1 MIKEKQTPLV
11 RQYSQIKAKYPDTIL
26 LFRMGDFYE
35 TFNEDA
41 EITSK
46 VCGIVLTKR
55 NNGGNL
61 GDMPLAGFP
70 YHQLDTYL
78 PKLVR
83 AGYRVAVCE
92 QLEDPKQARGIV
104 KRDVIEVVTPGVA
117 FYDKLLDS
125 KANNYVAGI
134 YIGQDR
140 SKELVG
146 YSFADIST
154 GEFFT
159 FETDISQI
167 IEVIETFQPFEILIS
182 KGQKQYIEKFSNISS
197 KPAITKLEPWI
208 FDTQFGREALLGQFK
223 TQNLK
228 GFGIEELRLG
238 IAASGAVLYYI
249 NETQKIQLSNI
260 KKISAYNYSENMI
273 LDNATRRNLEI
284 TYSGR
289 DNQREGTL
297 IAILDK
303 TNTPM
308 GGRLLKKWIS
318 HPLLNINTI
327 KRRLLAVRALY
338 ESDNIRQALI
348 ISLKEVCDLERI
360 ISKICIGRAITRD
373 LIALK
378 NSLKKLPEIRNF
390 LFSLDSETIKTLAQ
404 TLNPLPNVVDII
416 EEALVEE
423 PSIQFG
429 SGNIFKR
436 GFSKELD
443 LFIEAKKSG
452 KNWISEYQEKERS
465 KTDIPSL
472 KVSFNS
478 VFGYY
483 IEVTKPHL
491 KKVPDYYER
500 KQTLVNAERFTT
512 KELKEIETKILN
524 AEERITELEQTLF
537 TELRMKIALETATI
551 QDNAYKIA
559 VLDCL
564 LSFAEASKQYN
575 YCEPTIDNTDEI
587 EIKEGRH
594 PVVER
599 YLQIGEKFTPNST
612 FLSPNGELI
621 HIITGPNMSGKSVYL
636 RQVALIVLLGQIGCY
651 VPAKSARFGI
661 VDRIFTRVGAQD
673 NIVSGESTFLVEMQE
688 SANILNNASSRS
700 LILLDEVGRG
710 TATFDGI
717 SIAWA
722 IAEYIHNN
730 IGAKTLFATHYHE
743 LNDLASRYE
752 NIVNYSIEVIESN
765 NTVVFT
771 HNVRRGSSDH
781 SFGIHVAQIAG
792 LPKWIIERANTIM
805 KALEESGTSNQD
817 NTPKTKDY
825 KIEINE
831 SQKSKKIPEQLTI
844 FEFKDDAIRERI
856 AELNINQITPVE
868 ALNILAELH
877 KEVKRSK
884 RK

>member
-1 MIKEKQTPLV
+1 MTKEKQTPLV

-61 GDMPLAGFP
+61 GEMPLAGFP

-125 KANNYVAGI
+125 KSNNYVAGLF
-134 YIGQDR
+134 IGQDR
-140 SKELVG
+140 TREKVG

-159 FETDISQI
+159 FETDINQI
-167 IEVIETFQPFEILIS
+167 IEVLETLQPFEILIS
-182 KGQKQYIEKFSNISS
+182 KGQKQYLDKLSNISS

-228 GFGIEELRLG
+228 GFGIEHLDFG

-249 NETQKIQLSNI
+249 NETQKIQLSHI
-260 KKISAYNYSENMI
+260 KKISYFNYSENMI
-273 LDNATRRNLEI
+273 LDNATRKNLEI
-284 TYSGR
+284 TYSSR
-289 DNQREGTL
+289 DSQREGTL

-303 TNTPM
+303 TTTPM
-308 GGRLLKKWIS
+308 GGRLFKRWIS
-318 HPLLNINTI
+318 NPLLNIETI
-327 KRRLLAVRALY
+327 KRRLEAVRAFF
-338 ESDNIRQALI
+338 DNDEIRHNLTKT
-348 ISLKEVCDLERI
+348 LREVGDLERI
-360 ISKICIGRAITRD
+360 ISKICTGRATTRD

-378 NSLKKLPEIRNF
+378 NSLKKIPEIKN
-390 LFSLDSETIKTLAQ
+390 LLITINVQTLKSLSQ
-404 TLNPLPNVVDII
+404 TLNPLPKII
-416 EEALVEE
+416 EEIEIALIDE
-423 PSIQFG
+423 PSVQFG
-429 SGNIFKR
+429 GGNIFKK
-436 GFSKELD
+436 GFSEELD
-443 LFIEAKKSG
+443 AYIEAKKSG
-452 KNWISEYQEKERS
+452 KNWISEYQEKERI
-465 KTDIPSL
+465 KTDISSL

-491 KKVPDYYER
+491 KKVPENYER

-512 KELKEIETKILN
+512 KELKEIEIKILN
-524 AEERITELEQTLF
+524 AEEKITELEQSLF
-537 TELRMKIALETATI
+537 AELRMKVALETEAI
-551 QDNAYKIA
+551 QDNAYRIA

-564 LSFAEASKQYN
+564 LSYAEASKQYD
-575 YCEPTIDNTDEI
+575 YCEPVIDNSDEI
-587 EIKEGRH
+587 EITDGRH

-599 YLQIGEKFTPNST
+599 YIQPGEKFTPNST
-612 FLSPNGELI
+612 FLSPKGELI

-636 RQVALIVLLGQIGCY
+636 RQVALIVLLGQIGCF

-673 NIVSGESTFLVEMQE
+673 NITSGESTFLVEMQE
-688 SANILNNASSRS
+688 AANILNNASVRS

-743 LNDLASRYE
+743 LIDLAERYD
-752 NIVNYSIEVIESN
+752 NIVNYSVEVIETN
-765 NTVVFT
+765 NTIVFT
-771 HNVRRGSSDH
+771 HKVRLGGSDH

-792 LPKWIIERANTIM
+792 LPKWVIERANTIM
-805 KALEESGTSNQD
+805 KALEESGERTQS
-817 NTPKTKDY
+817 NTPKTKEYNLARID
-825 KIEINE
+825 

-844 FEFKDDAIRERI
+844 FEFKDDVLRERI
-856 AELNINQITPVE
+856 AELKINQITPIE
-868 ALNILAELH
+868 ALNILSELH
-877 KEVKRSK
+877 KDVQRTK

>member
-1 MIKEKQTPLV
+1 MTKEKQTPLV

-35 TFNEDA
+35 TFNDDA

-92 QLEDPKQARGIV
+92 QLEDPKQAKGIV

-125 KANNYVAGI
+125 KSNNYVAGLF
-134 YIGQDR
+134 IGQDR
-140 SKELVG
+140 TREKVG

-159 FETDISQI
+159 FETDINQI
-167 IEVIETFQPFEILIS
+167 IEVLETFHPFEILIS
-182 KGQKQYIEKFSNISS
+182 KAQKQYLDKFNNLSS

-228 GFGIEELRLG
+228 GFGIEHLDLG

-249 NETQKIQLSNI
+249 NETQKIQLSHI
-260 KKISAYNYSENMI
+260 KKISYFNYSENMI

-284 TYSGR
+284 TYSSR

-303 TNTPM
+303 TTTAM
-308 GGRLLKKWIS
+308 GGRLFKKWIS
-318 HPLLNINTI
+318 NPLLNIETI
-327 KRRLLAVRALY
+327 RRRLEAVRAFF
-338 ESDNIRQALI
+338 DNDEIRHDLI
-348 ISLKEVCDLERI
+348 RTLQEVGDLERI
-360 ISKICIGRAITRD
+360 ISKICTGRATTRD

-378 NSLKKLPEIRNF
+378 NSLKKIPEIKNL
-390 LFSLDSETIKTLAQ
+390 LFPLNVQTLNSLAQ
-404 TLNPLPNVVDII
+404 TLNPLQKII
-416 EEALVEE
+416 DEIETALIDD
-423 PSIQFG
+423 PSVQFG
-429 SGNIFKR
+429 SGNIFKK
-436 GFSKELD
+436 GFSEELD
-443 LFIEAKKSG
+443 SYIEAKKSG
-452 KNWISEYQEKERS
+452 KNWIAEYQEKERI
-465 KTDIPSL
+465 TTEIPSL

-491 KKVPDYYER
+491 KKVPENYER

-524 AEERITELEQTLF
+524 AEEKITELEQSLF
-537 TELRMKIALETATI
+537 AELRMKVAMETEAI
-551 QDNAYKIA
+551 QDNAYRIA

-564 LSFAEASKQYN
+564 LSYAEASKQYN
-575 YCEPTIDNTDEI
+575 FCEPLIDNSDEI
-587 EIKEGRH
+587 EIEDGRH
-594 PVVER
+594 AVVER
-599 YLQIGEKFTPNST
+599 YIQAGEKFTPNST
-612 FLSPNGELI
+612 FLSPKGELI

-636 RQVALIVLLGQIGCY
+636 RQVALIVLLGQIGCF

-673 NIVSGESTFLVEMQE
+673 NITSGESTFLVEMQE
-688 SANILNNASSRS
+688 SANILNNASVRS

-743 LNDLASRYE
+743 LIDLAERYD
-752 NIVNYSIEVIESN
+752 NIVNYSVEVIETN

-771 HNVRRGSSDH
+771 HKVRRGGSDH

-792 LPKWIIERANTIM
+792 LPKWVIDRANIIM
-805 KALEESGTSNQD
+805 KALEESGERTQSNA
-817 NTPKTKDY
+817 PKGKEYDLAR
-825 KIEINE
+825 ID

-844 FEFKDDAIRERI
+844 FEFKDDELRERI
-856 AELNINQITPVE
+856 AELKINQITPVE
-868 ALNILAELH
+868 ALNILAELY
-877 KEVKRSK
+877 KDVKRTK

>member
-1 MIKEKQTPLV
+1 MTKEKQTPLV

-61 GDMPLAGFP
+61 GEMPLAGFP

-125 KANNYVAGI
+125 KSNNYVAGLF
-134 YIGQDR
+134 IGQDR
-140 SKELVG
+140 TREKVG

-159 FETDISQI
+159 FETDINQI
-167 IEVIETFQPFEILIS
+167 IEVLETLQPFEILIS
-182 KGQKQYIEKFSNISS
+182 KGQKQYLDKLSNISS

-228 GFGIEELRLG
+228 GFGIEHLDFG

-249 NETQKIQLSNI
+249 NETQKIQLSHI
-260 KKISAYNYSENMI
+260 KKISYFNYSENMI
-273 LDNATRRNLEI
+273 LDNATRKNLEI
-284 TYSGR
+284 TYSSR
-289 DNQREGTL
+289 DSQREGTL

-303 TNTPM
+303 TTTPM
-308 GGRLLKKWIS
+308 GGRLFKRWIS
-318 HPLLNINTI
+318 NPLLNIETI
-327 KRRLLAVRALY
+327 KRRLEAVRAFF
-338 ESDNIRQALI
+338 ENDEIRHNLTKT
-348 ISLKEVCDLERI
+348 LREVGDLERI
-360 ISKICIGRAITRD
+360 ISKICTGRATTRD

-378 NSLKKLPEIRNF
+378 NSLKKIPEIKN
-390 LFSLDSETIKTLAQ
+390 LLITINVQTLKSLSQ
-404 TLNPLPNVVDII
+404 TLNPLPKII
-416 EEALVEE
+416 EEIEIALIDE
-423 PSIQFG
+423 PSVQFG
-429 SGNIFKR
+429 GGNIFKK
-436 GFSKELD
+436 GFSEELD
-443 LFIEAKKSG
+443 AYIEAKKSG
-452 KNWISEYQEKERS
+452 KNWISEYQEKERI
-465 KTDIPSL
+465 KTDISSL

-491 KKVPDYYER
+491 KKVPENYER

-512 KELKEIETKILN
+512 KELKEIEIKILN
-524 AEERITELEQTLF
+524 AEEKITELEQSLF
-537 TELRMKIALETATI
+537 AELRMKVALETEAI
-551 QDNAYKIA
+551 QDNAYRIA

-564 LSFAEASKQYN
+564 LSYAEASKQYD
-575 YCEPTIDNTDEI
+575 YCEPVIDNSDEI
-587 EIKEGRH
+587 EITDGRH

-599 YLQIGEKFTPNST
+599 YIQPGEKFTPNST
-612 FLSPNGELI
+612 FLSPKGELI

-636 RQVALIVLLGQIGCY
+636 RQVALIVLLGQIGCF

-673 NIVSGESTFLVEMQE
+673 NITSGESTFLVEMQE
-688 SANILNNASSRS
+688 AANILNNASVRS

-743 LNDLASRYE
+743 LIDLAERYD
-752 NIVNYSIEVIESN
+752 NIVNYSVEVIETN
-765 NTVVFT
+765 NTIVFT
-771 HNVRRGSSDH
+771 HKVRLGGSDH

-792 LPKWIIERANTIM
+792 LPKWVIERANTIM
-805 KALEESGTSNQD
+805 KALEESGERTQS
-817 NTPKTKDY
+817 NTPKTKEYNLARID
-825 KIEINE
+825 

-844 FEFKDDAIRERI
+844 FEFKDDVLRERI
-856 AELNINQITPVE
+856 AELKINQITPIE
-868 ALNILAELH
+868 ALNILSELH
-877 KEVKRSK
+877 KDVQRTK